1 MASFSWPGGER
12 LALSVVVNVE
22 EGAEMSLRDGDK
34 GPEPVDE
41 LGVVLKAPIRN
52 FGNESN
58 YDYGIRAGAPR
69 ILSLLSRFGVRATF
83 TAAAVALE
91 RAPDLARA
99 IPEGGHEACAHG
111 WRWVHQFKLGED
123 GERDF
128 VRKATDSIARMTGRR
143 PVGWLS
149 RYLHTE
155 HLRATLASEGY
166 LYHMDDY
173 SDDVPRW
180 DVVATASGP
189 RAIVVLPYAIDSN
202 DMKMWVAPS
211 YTPRDWLDYAVA
223 SFDWLWDEGAAAPR
237 MMSLGLHLRIIGRP
251 GRIWAFERFLQHAT
265 SRRGVWLAQRAEIA
279 RAFAHA
285 VPPPAEAAPC

>member
-1 MASFSWPGGER
+1 
-12 LALSVVVNVE
+12 
-22 EGAEMSLRDGDK
+22 
-34 GPEPVDE
+34 
-41 LGVVLKAPIRN
+41 
-52 FGNESN
+52 
-58 YDYGIRAGAPR
+58 
-69 ILSLLSRFGVRATF
+69 
-83 TAAAVALE
+83 
-91 RAPDLARA
+91 
-99 IPEGGHEACAHG
+99 
-111 WRWVHQFKLGED
+111 
-123 GERDF
+123 
-128 VRKATDSIARMTGRR
+128 MTGRR

-155 HLRATLASEGY
+155 NLRATLASEGY

-180 DVVATASGP
+180 DVVATTSGP

-223 SFDWLWDEGAAAPR
+223 SFDWLWEEGASAPR

-279 RAFAHA
+279 RAFAAA
-285 VPPPAEAAPC
+285 VPPPAEVAPC